1 MRATRLLPS
10 RSAPRPGLETPPTV
24 PDSLVQALSGR
35 YRVERELGRG
45 GMATVYLAHDLR
57 HDRPVA
63 VKVLRQDLAA
73 AIGAERFLAEIHTTA
88 RLQHPHILPL
98 FDSGV
103 AELGHETREAGREL
117 PESRVSRP
125 VSLYYVMPYVEG
137 ESLRERLQREGPL
150 PLGEVARLVRE
161 VGSALDYAHRHG
173 VIHRDIKP
181 ANILLHD
188 GTALLAD
195 FGIARAAADSN
206 GERLTA
212 TGLSIGTP
220 QYMSPEQASGEREIG
235 PASDLYSLGVVAY
248 ELLTG
253 RLPFTG
259 PTLQAVL
266 VQLLTAPPAP
276 LTASRADV
284 PGPVNTAVIRALAKE
299 PAARFPDCAT
309 FSSALG
315 DAVISGEVVPP
326 AMPRAR
332 RAWMKPILF
341 TAAGAILALAGWRV
355 AARRGSVPPATPRL
369 LAVLPFVNLSGDTA
383 REYFGRGLAVE
394 ITDELHRLGINV
406 VGSAAATAAAHR
418 FADGPDV
425 DVQAAGRSVGADAV
439 LGGTLLRSANGGR
452 VRLELTDVRSQ
463 RVLWT
468 DEYTLGTDLF
478 AMQDSVARGVA
489 RSLRVTLQPSDLAAL
504 RRGRSVDPLAHDQVV
519 RAKGYA
525 DRRDRSGLDQAIP
538 LFTEAI
544 GRDSTYAEAWAGL
557 AEGYFLRAV
566 FSDQAFGNSVDHGAY
581 FGRAAA
587 AASRA
592 LELDSTSAAVHRVLG
607 MLAVFH
613 THDWATAQREFQASI
628 ALDSTQAATW
638 LFRTWYYYGM
648 DQRDSAL
655 WSVRRAWQLDSLTP
669 IYPTRLADVLR
680 DQGDT
685 AEARRLLER
694 TVRRN
699 PTDPIPRV
707 SYAALLA
714 GEGRCDSAFAIS
726 PTPLESSP
734 GAQQALEVWA
744 RCGRTERV
752 RAALDSADRAVR
764 RGGWAHGSFMAM
776 GAAMI
781 HDTARMERW
790 LDHAVASRDYTAFF
804 LRAPAFADYRDN
816 PHYRAALAGLG
827 LE

>member
-103 AELGHETREAGREL
+103 AELGHETWEAGREL

-235 PASDLYSLGVVAY
+235 PASDLYSLGVVVY

-355 AARRGSVPPATPRL
+355 AARRGPVPPATPRL

-383 REYFGRGLAVE
+383 RE
-394 ITDELHRLGINV
+394 
-406 VGSAAATAAAHR
+406 
-418 FADGPDV
+418 
-425 DVQAAGRSVGADAV
+425 
-439 LGGTLLRSANGGR
+439 
-452 VRLELTDVRSQ
+452 
-463 RVLWT
+463 
-468 DEYTLGTDLF
+468 
-478 AMQDSVARGVA
+478 
-489 RSLRVTLQPSDLAAL
+489 
-504 RRGRSVDPLAHDQVV
+504 
-519 RAKGYA
+519 
-525 DRRDRSGLDQAIP
+525 
-538 LFTEAI
+538 
-544 GRDSTYAEAWAGL
+544 
-557 AEGYFLRAV
+557 
-566 FSDQAFGNSVDHGAY
+566 
-581 FGRAAA
+581 
-587 AASRA
+587 
-592 LELDSTSAAVHRVLG
+592 
-607 MLAVFH
+607 
-613 THDWATAQREFQASI
+613 
-628 ALDSTQAATW
+628 
-638 LFRTWYYYGM
+638 
-648 DQRDSAL
+648 
-655 WSVRRAWQLDSLTP
+655 
-669 IYPTRLADVLR
+669 
-680 DQGDT
+680 
-685 AEARRLLER
+685 
-694 TVRRN
+694 
-699 PTDPIPRV
+699 
-707 SYAALLA
+707 
-714 GEGRCDSAFAIS
+714 
-726 PTPLESSP
+726 
-734 GAQQALEVWA
+734 
-744 RCGRTERV
+744 
-752 RAALDSADRAVR
+752 
-764 RGGWAHGSFMAM
+764 
-776 GAAMI
+776 
-781 HDTARMERW
+781 
-790 LDHAVASRDYTAFF
+790 
-804 LRAPAFADYRDN
+804 
-816 PHYRAALAGLG
+816 
-827 LE
+827 